1 MSSVLRPDISPGQI
15 AQIRQR
21 TYLVEEV
28 VKPKR
33 EATEANGKKKTKRT
47 RKKKAEAAKEAK
59 VAAKAKAKAEAEQ
72 REKAKLDNRLQNE
85 KAWKLERSELGI
97 ELASAEAHK

>member
-1 MSSVLRPDISPGQI
+1 VFGAIRRVALDANLTHSLSSLQIFSGYLMSSVLRPDISPGQI

-47 RKKKAEAAKEAK
+47 RKKKAEA
-59 VAAKAKAKAEAEQ
+59 
-72 REKAKLDNRLQNE
+72 
-85 KAWKLERSELGI
+85 
-97 ELASAEAHK
+97 